1 MSPLRSTRFLSS
13 PILRLHL
20 HRCGC
25 RCCAVGIDPPS
36 PAREEE
42 GRGGEE
48 ASGEIS
54 VDRKTK
60 MSRYCYYYCCRPW
73 RPPSEVPLAPVVGA
87 EVVSAAL
94 SPKPSGMRWDGRR
107 AGWLVGDRPDLASHP
122 RCIKRLDDYRILS
135 PVIHVDLTPPFMFM
149 TNFIE
154 NGNIVGRL
162 CTLNLRSY

>member
-13 PILRLHL
+13 PILRLVL
-20 HRCGC
+20 LCCWHRSSLSRQRG
-25 RCCAVGIDPPS
+25 GG
-36 PAREEE
+36 E
-42 GRGGEE
+42 GRGGSEWRDIGGQE
-48 ASGEIS
+48 DENEPLLLLLLLPPW
-54 VDRKTK
+54 
-60 MSRYCYYYCCRPW
+60 PW
-73 RPPSEVPLAPVVGA
+73 RPPSEVPLAPVAGA
-87 EVVSAAL
+87 EVVVAAL
-94 SPKPSGMRWDGRR
+94 SPKPSGMGWDGRR